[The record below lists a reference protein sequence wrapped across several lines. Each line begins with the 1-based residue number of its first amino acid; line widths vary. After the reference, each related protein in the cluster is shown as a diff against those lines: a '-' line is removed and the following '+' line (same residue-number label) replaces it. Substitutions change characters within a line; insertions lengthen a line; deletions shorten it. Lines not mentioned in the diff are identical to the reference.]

1 LPIFNA
7 LRISTSASAGC
18 SEARVKV
25 NFSCSP
31 SFVSLRYAVAGVV
44 RSMMNQ
50 MRANMK
56 WIMILTAVTFVGLM
70 VFGWGMDITGRSG
83 SNATGGEIGRVN
95 GEPVTYQEWTL
106 AVRNL
111 QEQQQRGASGPLGA
125 AMNKQI
131 EQAAWDQLV
140 MQKLVNQELKARG
153 INVSSDEIREAAMYQ
168 PPQEFY
174 DNPAFQTDG
183 RFDLNNYH
191 QIMSG
196 PQVDDQLLRQ
206 LEAYYREI
214 IP

>member
-31 SFVSLRYAVAGVV
+31 SFVSLRHAVAGVV

-125 AMNKQI
+125 AMQKQ
-131 EQAAWDQLV
+131 
-140 MQKLVNQELKARG
+140 VNQELKARG

-183 RFDLNNYH
+183 RFDLNKYH